1 MKKTIAI
8 GAALL
13 LTLTACA
20 TDGSTSS
27 VSKGETDYSSATY
40 RSTSDEKVDVMIKML
55 SSFPE
60 KPSQRAFLKEFA
72 GVVCDGLDE
81 GVSLED
87 QVIISMDHDFGY
99 SQMTMGGIFAAS
111 IMTHCPEYS
120 YQIDDFREKY

>member
-27 VSKGETDYSSATY
+27 LSQGETKYTPSSRTA
-40 RSTSDEKVDVMIKML
+40 SDEKVDVMIKML